1 MDSSLGWL
9 DSGILIAYAF
19 LMVGT
24 GLYSMRKTRTS
35 EQYMVAG
42 RGIPAWAAGLA
53 IFGAYTSSISYIAT
67 PGKAFDTN
75 WHPFIFS
82 LTIFPIAWIS
92 CKYVIPQYRKSN
104 LISVYGFLDDRLGSW
119 ARFYSSLSFLF
130 YETSRTAVILYLVGL
145 LVSHYIPLPIAWI
158 IILVGFL
165 TILYTLIGGM
175 EAVIWTD
182 VIQSVV
188 MIIGIACCAYLLT
201 TAVFSQPD
209 YLIQTALDKGKF
221 SWGSWDFTLSSQ
233 AGSRTIWVMI
243 VYGVVENLR
252 SLIADQNY
260 VQKYVSVATEKEAR
274 RSVWVGMFVY
284 IPLTALFLYI
294 GTTLFAFYSGGGH
307 TLPSTITKGDQVF
320 PYFIATEMPIG
331 LKGLIVA
338 AILAAAMST
347 VSSSL
352 NCAATISLIDFWKVY
367 INPAISE
374 KGSMQFL
381 RKWTFIW
388 GVLGAGFAL
397 LMIKAASA
405 LDIWWTFAGIFGGG
419 MLGLFLLALF
429 SVPLRRWQGV
439 TIIAVSILVIIWG
452 TFSVNLPSHWQWI
465 ALNVD
470 DILLGPMGT
479 AAMLAL
485 AFVFG
490 WMNRHLV
497 TSDK

>member
-9 DSGILIAYAF
+9 DTGILIAYAF

-24 GLYSMRKTRTS
+24 GFYSMRKTRTA
-35 EQYMVAG
+35 EEYMVAG

-82 LTIFPIAWIS
+82 LTIFPIALIV
-92 CKYVIPQYRKSN
+92 CQYVIPQYRKSN
-104 LISVYGFLDDRLGSW
+104 LISVYAFLDDRLGSW

-145 LVSHYIPLPIAWI
+145 LVSHYVPLGIAWI

-165 TILYTLIGGM
+165 TILYTLLGGM

-188 MIIGIACCAYLLT
+188 MIAGISCCAYLLT
-201 TAVFSQPD
+201 SAVFSQPD
-209 YLIQTALDKGKF
+209 YLIQTAIDRGKF
-221 SWGSWDFTLSSQ
+221 RWGSWDFSLSPQ
-233 AGSRTIWVMI
+233 AGSRTIWVMVI
-243 VYGVVENLR
+243 YGVVENLR

-260 VQKYVSVATEKEAR
+260 VQKYVSVASEKEAS

-307 TLPSTITKGDQVF
+307 VLPSSITKGDQVF

-331 LKGLIVA
+331 LKGTIVA

-352 NCAATISLIDFWKVY
+352 NCAATITLIDFWKVY
-367 INPAISE
+367 ANPAISE
-374 KGSMQFL
+374 KGSMSFL
-381 RKWTFIW
+381 RNWTFVW
-388 GVLGAGFAL
+388 GVLGSGFAL

-429 SVPLRRWQGV
+429 NVPLRRWQGIA
-439 TIIAVSILVIIWG
+439 IIAVSILVILWG
-452 TFSVNLPSHWQWI
+452 TFSAQLPAHWQWM
-465 ALNVD
+465 ALQVD

-479 AAMLAL
+479 VAMLAL
-485 AFVFG
+485 AGIFG
-490 WMNRHLV
+490 WANRLRAR
-497 TSDK
+497 S

>member
-1 MDSSLGWL
+1 MDSTLSWL
-9 DSGILIAYAF
+9 DTGILIAYAI

-24 GLYSMRKTRTS
+24 GFYSMRKTRTS

-67 PGKAFDTN
+67 PGKAYDTN

-145 LVSHYIPLPIAWI
+145 LVSHYVPLSIAWI

-165 TILYTLIGGM
+165 TILYTLVGGM

-182 VIQSVV
+182 VIQSLV
-188 MIIGIACCAYLLT
+188 MIVGIVCCAYLLT
-201 TAVFSQPD
+201 SAVFSHPD
-209 YLIQTALDKGKF
+209 YLIQTAIDRGKF
-221 SWGSWDFTLSSQ
+221 SWGSWDFTLSPQ

-243 VYGVVENLR
+243 VYGIVENLR

-307 TLPSTITKGDQVF
+307 ILPGSITKGDQVF
-320 PYFIATEMPIG
+320 PYFIATEIPIG
-331 LKGLIVA
+331 LKGLILA

-352 NCAATISLIDFWKVY
+352 NCTATITLIDFWKVH
-367 INPAISE
+367 IHPAIGE
-374 KGSMQFL
+374 KSSMQFL
-381 RKWTFIW
+381 RFWTFVW

-429 SVPLRRWQGV
+429 DVPLRRWQGI
-439 TIIAVSILVIIWG
+439 TIIVVSILVIIWG
-452 TFSVNLPSHWQWI
+452 TFSARLPSHFQWLAI
-465 ALNVD
+465 HVD

-479 AAMLAL
+479 AAMLVLAL
-485 AFVFG
+485 VFG
-490 WMNRHLV
+490 RMNRMLPNNK
-497 TSDK
+497 S